1 MRSNIQIRN
10 VVLSKCVSLGSPGG
24 AYMEV
29 ANMATESMQKN
40 NPATVLQLHFNYSG
54 YAVAV
59 GHLGEM
65 GTCMSI
71 VVHGRGAQEK
81 QKKT

>member
-1 MRSNIQIRN
+1 
-10 VVLSKCVSLGSPGG
+10 V
-24 AYMEV
+24 
-29 ANMATESMQKN
+29 ATESMQKN